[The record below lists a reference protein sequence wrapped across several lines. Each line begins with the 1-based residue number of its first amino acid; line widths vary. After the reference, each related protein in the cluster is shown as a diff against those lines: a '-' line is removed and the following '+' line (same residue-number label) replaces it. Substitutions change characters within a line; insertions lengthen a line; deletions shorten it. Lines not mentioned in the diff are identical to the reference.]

1 MTDTILLRQVF
12 DDSGMTIVAL
22 AEKMGCS
29 RGRIYNIFSGS
40 ECTASEIVKMSEA
53 LHMNQKQ
60 RDDIFLSK
68 NVT

>member
-1 MTDTILLRQVF
+1 
-12 DDSGMTIVAL
+12 MTIVAL

-53 LHMNQKQ
+53 LHMNQQQ